1 MSNVLRPLRAGFT
14 LLEVMVS
21 TAIMV
26 VIVLTVVT
34 IAADTMRVYDRAV
47 ADLST
52 QSEAR
57 GVLDALENDFSTA
70 VLRADGRCWMEV
82 VIPGGNGAPAGAP
95 APVGNVHR
103 VDQPIVM
110 LFSTPADRP
119 RWTADATGRRQ
130 LRGDVCAVAYRLGH
144 RSPFDMPGD
153 FTPIAT
159 VGATPMVIVAN
170 PQRVP
175 AANGREFIAALKA
188 KPDGFNF
195 GSGGTGT
202 ILHLAAEMF
211 LDEAGAKARHIP
223 YKGVGPM
230 VTDLLGGQIDF
241 AVAALPSVQQHI
253 RSGALRALGMCGDK
267 RTAAAPDIP
276 TFVEQ
281 GLPGYVIDA
290 WFGVLGPKG
299 MSPAA
304 VKKVN
309 DALVVAFNDPAVKEA
324 MAKQGNTIAI
334 STPEQ
339 AQKAFR
345 SEMERFAALVK
356 KVGIEPQ

>member
-1 MSNVLRPLRAGFT
+1 MRKIAQGLRAGFT

-95 APVGNVHR
+95 NPVGNVHR

-144 RSPFDMPGD
+144 RSPFDMPG
-153 FTPIAT
+153 
-159 VGATPMVIVAN
+159 
-170 PQRVP
+170 
-175 AANGREFIAALKA
+175 
-188 KPDGFNF
+188 
-195 GSGGTGT
+195 
-202 ILHLAAEMF
+202 
-211 LDEAGAKARHIP
+211 
-223 YKGVGPM
+223 
-230 VTDLLGGQIDF
+230 
-241 AVAALPSVQQHI
+241 
-253 RSGALRALGMCGDK
+253 
-267 RTAAAPDIP
+267 
-276 TFVEQ
+276 
-281 GLPGYVIDA
+281 
-290 WFGVLGPKG
+290 
-299 MSPAA
+299 
-304 VKKVN
+304 
-309 DALVVAFNDPAVKEA
+309 
-324 MAKQGNTIAI
+324 
-334 STPEQ
+334 
-339 AQKAFR
+339 
-345 SEMERFAALVK
+345 
-356 KVGIEPQ
+356 